1 MRGLIFNLLADLA
14 RDAGC
19 EADAWTVALAASQ
32 EMAEELALETDEDDL
47 LPGLLAE
54 VSIQGGADFTFRWLL
69 RTAPHFRD
77 EDELE
82 DVLGNPVQSHDR
94 ADGPLPFEGAWRRG
108 QNRD

>member
-19 EADAWTVALAASQ
+19 EEDAWTVALAASQ
-32 EMAEELALETDEDDL
+32 EMAEELAMEADEDDL

-69 RTAPHFRD
+69 RTAPSFQD
-77 EDELE
+77 DNDD
-82 DVLGNPVQSHDR
+82 DVLEAQLASPEAPD
-94 ADGPLPFEGAWRRG
+94 ALLPFEAVWRRG
-108 QNRD
+108 TNRD